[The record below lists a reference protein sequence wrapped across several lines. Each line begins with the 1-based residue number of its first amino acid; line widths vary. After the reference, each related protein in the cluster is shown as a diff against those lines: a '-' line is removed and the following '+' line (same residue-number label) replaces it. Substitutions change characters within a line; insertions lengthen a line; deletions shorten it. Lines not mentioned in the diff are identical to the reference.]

1 MKLSN
6 VHRIGLA
13 AILFENLK
21 DDFGFV
27 IGRADKRYTL
37 WKYRKENNTFT
48 LAFVQVLSPNRFV
61 VEQRFPDIY
70 ICEELRG
77 EHRMVINRTGNTNN
91 KPATAPK
98 TIFDFL
104 NLPFGDFRGM
114 LISEVNEYQWCRL
127 ANNGNFKWTDA
138 YGEEFDFEELVLNKL
153 NEFGCRCINNE
164 WYTPKQ
170 LENPKLWLYLANTQ
184 PEVAEYQDMCE
195 SLGML
200 KLMGR
205 WFSPIALDGEKYW
218 HTVAREIMPLIA
230 ESKPFSFVP
239 EYNAN
244 HFYFGI
250 PVDFRPEDKE
260 TVYTYYGTS
269 YFLKMTNKKGIKV
282 NNRVKGKII
291 EVLEYEIVV
300 NDENKPSLLVNK
312 FNIR

>member
-1 MKLSN
+1 MRLSN

-13 AILFENLK
+13 AILFENLN
-21 DDFGFV
+21 DNFGFV

-37 WKYRKENNTFT
+37 WKYNKENNAIT
-48 LAFVQVLSPNRFV
+48 LAFVQVLSPHRFV
-61 VEQRFPDIY
+61 VEQRFPEVF

-77 EHRMVINRTGNTNN
+77 EHRMVINRNGGASS

-104 NLPFGDFRGM
+104 DIPFGQFRGM
-114 LISEVNEYQWCRL
+114 KINSVNEYQWCTI
-127 ANNGNFKWTDA
+127 ANIGNFKWTDA

-153 NEFGCRCINNE
+153 NEFGCRKLNNE

-184 PEVAEYQDMCE
+184 PEVVEYQDMCE
-195 SLGML
+195 NLGMQ

-205 WFSPIALDGEKYW
+205 WFSPIQLDGEKYW
-218 HTVAREIMPLIA
+218 HTVAREIIPLIA
-230 ESKPFSFVP
+230 EGKPFSFVP

-250 PVDFRPEDKE
+250 PVDFRLEDKE
-260 TVYTYYGTS
+260 TVSTYYGTS
-269 YFLKMTNKKGIKV
+269 YFLKMTNKKGVKV
-282 NNRVKGKII
+282 NKRVKGKTI

-300 NDENKPSLLVNK
+300 NEDNKPSVLVNK

>member
-1 MKLSN
+1 MRLSSI
-6 VHRIGLA
+6 HRIGLA

-37 WKYRKENNTFT
+37 WKYRKENNAFT

-61 VEQRFPDIY
+61 VAQRFPEVY

-77 EHRMVINRTGNTNN
+77 ENRMVINRTGSVNN
-91 KPATAPK
+91 KHANAPK

-104 NLPFGDFRGM
+104 NLPFGEFSGM

-127 ANNGNFKWTDA
+127 ANIGNFKWTDA

-153 NEFGCRCINNE
+153 NEFSCKCVNNE

-184 PEVAEYQDMCE
+184 PEVVEYQNMCE
-195 SLGML
+195 NLGMQ

-205 WFSPIALDGEKYW
+205 WFSPIALDGEKPW
-218 HTVAREIMPLIA
+218 MVTAREILPNIEKGEA
-230 ESKPFSFVP
+230 FSFV
-239 EYNAN
+239 A
-244 HFYFGI
+244 HFNGNSFFFGL
-250 PVDFRPEDKE
+250 PVEFRAEDKE
-260 TVYTYYGTS
+260 DVYTYYGS
-269 YFLKMTNKKGIKV
+269 AHYLKATNKKGVKV
-282 NNRVKGKII
+282 NKRVKGKTIN
-291 EVLEYEIVV
+291 VTDYEIAG
-300 NDENKPSLLVNK
+300 DENNPYVLVNK
-312 FNIR
+312 FNII

>member
-37 WKYRKENNTFT
+37 WKYRKENNAFT

-61 VEQRFPDIY
+61 VEQRFPEVY

-77 EHRMVINRTGNTNN
+77 EHRMVINHAGNANN

-138 YGEEFDFEELVLNKL
+138 YGEEFDFEELVLSKL

-184 PEVAEYQDMCE
+184 PEVVEYQNMCKN
-195 SLGML
+195 LGMS

-260 TVYTYYGTS
+260 TVSTYYGTS
-269 YFLKMTNKKGIKV
+269 YFLKMTNKKGVKV
-282 NNRVKGKII
+282 NKRVKGKTI

-312 FNIR
+312 FNIL